1 MRGVRWFLTPRE
13 SLRAVTA
20 RPTFRA
26 SAQRRMASRARMP
39 DAIMDN
45 DAQPTIIDRAASTSH
60 VHVAAEPSALKRFG
74 VAVVSTAIAIGVASV
89 VDLPLD
95 YDTNL
100 PLLVA
105 VTISAWYG
113 RLWAGV
119 LSALLSALAIS
130 VLFIPASAIKVAPG
144 LGEVIYVGTFLAVS
158 VIVSNTAEAL
168 HRSRRDSERLA
179 EQTLLLQRVT
189 RRLSEA
195 TTVEDVTV
203 VLLSAGVACVGAI
216 SGALVLSDEFAASN
230 VVLHPSPDATSRSET
245 QLAYPLESGGR
256 QVGTLSLR
264 VADETAFKLRNEAFA
279 SLLAQAAADSLARA
293 GTFDAERT
301 RRREAELQARTR
313 AEVLG
318 AVAHDLRNPIHTILS
333 TSELLLAGQVP
344 AARHT
349 QVLEMSQRA
358 ARHMDRLVGDL
369 LDATRLRAGH
379 LNLARADLAVASL
392 VNDLDEAWRATASQ
406 ADVVLV
412 STCPDD
418 VGNVHADHDR
428 MLQALGNLLGNAI
441 KFAGANGRVMLG
453 ARAVDGIVEF
463 AVRDTGP
470 GIPQQELPRLF
481 EKFWQANTADR
492 RGIGLGLA
500 ISKGIIEAHGGDI
513 RVASIEGHGTTFTV
527 RIPVHDADRRLPVA

>member
-1 MRGVRWFLTPRE
+1 
-13 SLRAVTA
+13 
-20 RPTFRA
+20 
-26 SAQRRMASRARMP
+26 MP